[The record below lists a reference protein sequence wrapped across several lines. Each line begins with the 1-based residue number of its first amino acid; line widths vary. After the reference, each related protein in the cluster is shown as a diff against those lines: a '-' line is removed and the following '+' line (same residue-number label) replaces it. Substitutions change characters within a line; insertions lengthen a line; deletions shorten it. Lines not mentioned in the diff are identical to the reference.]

1 MAGATA
7 LSIPPCRFWGDGG
20 RKVAALWV
28 QSTGANDSAAG
39 LPGKALQVGI
49 ALCYMAGDASQVSV
63 FNYARR

>member
-1 MAGATA
+1 M
-7 LSIPPCRFWGDGG
+7 
-20 RKVAALWV
+20 AALWV
-28 QSTGANDSAAG
+28 QSTGANDSAVG

>member
-1 MAGATA
+1 
-7 LSIPPCRFWGDGG
+7 
-20 RKVAALWV
+20 VAALWV
-28 QSTGANDSAAG
+28 QSTGANDTVAG